1 LIGDASKAKRQLG
14 WVYDLEFKDLVKD
27 MVKSAINRIG
37 YWDLGTPYVSLD
49 VKKL

>member
-1 LIGDASKAKRQLG
+1 LIGDASKAKRELG
-14 WVYDLEFKDLVKD
+14 WTYDLEFKDLVKD
-27 MVKSAINRIG
+27 MVVAAINRIG